1 MTTGTGGRLR
11 IMGGAVLGLVLVVG
25 GLGGAAID
33 RALTKD
39 PQAAEARDECE
50 RFRPPQRRRPYED
63 LGLSEDQKAR
73 IDAALEKRKN
83 QLDDFWKIN
92 RPAMDSIVNGARAEL
107 RDILTPEQRA
117 EADRRNDRRRAE
129 RRALEERCQ
138 QQIQQQNDGDGRQSM
153 RGQREGLRRERPRV
167 EDYRA

>member
-1 MTTGTGGRLR
+1 MTGSGGRLR
-11 IMGGAVLGLVLVVG
+11 LMGGAVLGLVLAVG

-39 PQAAEARDECE
+39 AGTGEARDECE

-63 LGLSEDQKAR
+63 LGLTKDQETR

-83 QLDDFWKIN
+83 QLDEFWKTN
-92 RPAMDSIVNGARAEL
+92 RPLMDSIVNGARAEL

-117 EADRRNDRRRAE
+117 ESDRRNERRRAE

-138 QQIQQQNDGDGRQSM
+138 QQMQQNDGDGRQSM

-167 EDYRA
+167 EEFKA

>member
-11 IMGGAVLGLVLVVG
+11 ILGGAVLGLVLVVG

-33 RALTKD
+33 RAVLRD
-39 PQAAEARDECE
+39 RRPERDECE
-50 RFRPPQRRRPYED
+50 RFRPPQRHRPYED
-63 LGLSEDQKAR
+63 LGLTEDQKSR
-73 IDAALEKRKN
+73 IDEALEKRKD
-83 QLDDFWKIN
+83 QLDEFWKAN
-92 RPAMDSIVNGARAEL
+92 SPRMDSIVNATRGEL

-129 RRALEERCQ
+129 RRALEERCRQ
-138 QQIQQQNDGDGRQSM
+138 QMQQNDGDERQSM
-153 RGQREGLRRERPRV
+153 RGQQEGLRRERPRV